1 MAHPVDRVVLG
12 RPVFATQACFSVW
25 GLGGTAVRM
34 RAAGSVLCYTDLVA
48 HAGSVAAVGVAT
60 LRKSA
65 SLLLSLPG
73 YLMPPT
79 TYLLYILTVALVRA
93 EVFLV
98 SRKAIQYSKWAW
110 APGPY
115 TGPSSGRTPCNI
127 AQQSTRLLPFRAI
140 LLLELS
146 SLLVQS
152 CAG

>member
-1 MAHPVDRVVLG
+1 
-12 RPVFATQACFSVW
+12 
-25 GLGGTAVRM
+25 M